1 MSTIGGEKK
10 LSLVSSFASRTKLFF
25 YRVLIED
32 AKVKPAH
39 SKLYPCPLF
48 LSNFDLTMVY
58 FLLPPK
64 IEKREWRALKKAP
77 SLFRLRIK
85 STRTDANASFSFTL
99 RVHASKKFSQIEFR
113 SRARTKKFFPLSRET
128 EKKEGENL
136 RATENEQK
144 QTYRHRCDLVP
155 ASLACPK
162 RTSCR
167 ERLESSLPSSF
178 TRSRVVGRGSDRL
191 LFYRPKFFFPFYLKQ
206 LII

>member
-1 MSTIGGEKK
+1 M
-10 LSLVSSFASRTKLFF
+10 
-25 YRVLIED
+25 LIED

-113 SRARTKKFFPLSRET
+113 SRARAQTNSFALSRET
-128 EKKEGENL
+128 SNNRKERKRGGNL
-136 RATENEQK
+136 RAQRKMSKSKHIVIDAISYLHHWHVQNGLHAGNASNRRF
-144 QTYRHRCDLVP
+144 RHRLLV
-155 ASLACPK
+155 
-162 RTSCR
+162 
-167 ERLESSLPSSF
+167 
-178 TRSRVVGRGSDRL
+178 RVFCWV
-191 LFYRPKFFFPFYLKQ
+191 
-206 LII
+206 